1 MKLEDRHGFS
11 VLPARF
17 RSFPGAEGDRFSGR
31 ASAALPPALPARGR
45 KAPYGGENCLPML
58 KRWREKRKLIELAK
72 LWATLDAAAPR

>member
-11 VLPARF
+11 VLPACF
-17 RSFPGAEGDRFSGR
+17 RSC
-31 ASAALPPALPARGR
+31 LGR
-45 KAPYGGENCLPML
+45 KALSGGEIRLPML

>member
-11 VLPARF
+11 VLPGCF
-17 RSFPGAEGDRFSGR
+17 GSFPG
-31 ASAALPPALPARGR
+31 R
-45 KAPYGGENCLPML
+45 KVPSGGEIRLPML